1 MQIQKDYIREKI
13 LAAALDE
20 FSSKG
25 YRTATMSSIAECCG
39 ISKSNLY
46 RYFSSKDEI
55 CHELLIMPSMEIRK
69 VLNVLTGTELLVYS
83 NDEIAKRMT
92 ELLYPIIRKYK
103 KEIKIIMSPEA
114 PQEGIALKDL
124 VEKKLLDNFL
134 NLDPERTPDG
144 FASTLVK
151 MLMSGIESILSADNS
166 DENTS
171 EQIESF
177 LRYHTRGMLAFS
189 LLRKEQGV

>member
-1 MQIQKDYIREKI
+1 MQVQKDYIRDSI
-13 LAAALDE
+13 LASALDE

-25 YRTATMSSIAECCG
+25 YRTATMSSIAERCG

-55 CHELLIMPSMEIRK
+55 CHELLLMPSIEIGK
-69 VLNVLTGTELLVYS
+69 ALSILTGTELLVYS

-92 ELLYPIIRKYK
+92 ALIFPIVEKYK

-114 PQEGIALKDL
+114 PQEGIALKEK
-124 VEKKLLDNFL
+124 VEKKLLDCFL
-134 NLDPERTPDG
+134 NLDPERTPEG

-151 MLMSGIESILSADNS
+151 MLMSGIESILSSGNS
-166 DENTS
+166 DENMK
-171 EQIESF
+171 EQIES
-177 LRYHTRGMLAFS
+177 LMRYHTRGVLAFS
-189 LLRKEQGV
+189 LLRKEQET

>member
-1 MQIQKDYIREKI
+1 M
-13 LAAALDE
+13 
-20 FSSKG
+20 F
-25 YRTATMSSIAECCG
+25 
-39 ISKSNLY
+39 
-46 RYFSSKDEI
+46 
-55 CHELLIMPSMEIRK
+55 HLL
-69 VLNVLTGTELLVYS
+69 N
-83 NDEIAKRMT
+83 
-92 ELLYPIIRKYK
+92 
-103 KEIKIIMSPEA
+103 
-114 PQEGIALKDL
+114 Q
-124 VEKKLLDNFL
+124 KKLLDNFL

-171 EQIESF
+171 EQIESL

>member
-92 ELLYPIIRKYK
+92 ELLYPIISKYK

-134 NLDPERTPDG
+134 NLDHERTPDG
-144 FASTLVK
+144 RQSSVRQVFFDTA
-151 MLMSGIESILSADNS
+151 
-166 DENTS
+166 
-171 EQIESF
+171 
-177 LRYHTRGMLAFS
+177 YTRF
-189 LLRKEQGV
+189 

>member
-1 MQIQKDYIREKI
+1 MQIQKDYIRENI

-55 CHELLIMPSMEIRK
+55 CHELLIMPSAEIRK

-92 ELLYPIIRKYK
+92 ELLYPVISKYK

-114 PQEGIALKDL
+114 PQEGIALKDS
-124 VEKKLLDNFL
+124 VEKKLLDDFL

-166 DENTS
+166 DENTK
-171 EQIESF
+171 EQIESL
-177 LRYHTRGMLAFS
+177 LRYHTRGVLAFS
-189 LLRKEQGV
+189 LLRKEQGT